1 MARAVSRN
9 LLLALEGLERSVVG
23 RNPVRVNVLVAE
35 RVPDPVVDDD
45 AGARVAK
52 GLLRV
57 LRVVELLVAEALCA
71 GRNSFQRK
79 ILREGTTK
87 SALDTPKMRTL

>member
-23 RNPVRVNVLVAE
+23 RNPVRVDVLVAE

-71 GRNSFQRK
+71 GDKLLIFSESFRAT
-79 ILREGTTK
+79 GTINP
-87 SALDTPKMRTL
+87 L